1 MAEVNAVEHADRQV
15 QRTGG
20 QAGLLKSGKLEE
32 SAHWAT
38 LGAAS

>member
-1 MAEVNAVEHADRQV
+1 MHAVEHPDRQM
-15 QRTGG
+15 QRAGG
-20 QAGLLKSGKLEE
+20 QAGLLKSGELEQ